1 MATVSARISVA
12 ISFIIISISGAGLVF
27 ASWSSQSVTVAMV
40 RASLFIFIMAV
51 VHVAGYLLYMQQVAP
66 AHVATEPPRSTFGV
80 SPLYSSA
87 FGNALFG
94 QALLGLLTALVL
106 DGGRLFG
113 FFKVALLAEWIVICL
128 IVFRRPKMPTNWDL
142 SFIRIG
148 IVPLFLM
155 TGVIATVVW
164 MMIGESDLSGWQRL
178 LSE

>member
-12 ISFIIISISGAGLVF
+12 TSFIVISISGAGLVF
-27 ASWSSQSVTVAMV
+27 ATWSSQSVAIATA
-40 RASLFIFIMAV
+40 RASLFVFIMAV
-51 VHVAGYLLYMQQVAP
+51 VHVAGYLLYMQQGAP
-66 AHVATEPPRSTFGV
+66 SHVAAEPPRSTFAV
-80 SPLYSSA
+80 SLLYSSA

-113 FFKVALLAEWIVICL
+113 LFKVALLTEWLVIFL

-148 IVPLFLM
+148 ILPLFLM
-155 TGVIATVVW
+155 TGGIATLVW